1 MNLPTQDTRD
11 EIEQEILASFVPSC
25 VTQDKMRHGSA
36 IVCHRCGVPQSEEQF
51 VADSVVCR
59 SCMPKLMGEVRLLAN
74 RTRQSNISKTIRNLK
89 QSSEPTTLVGANAVI
104 DKLSARGTSVAEL
117 VLDTYDEI
125 TGEGQSEEIREA
137 MEPNFGHRVS
147 CLKLLNEQMKI
158 RDDRIFGENPY
169 KDVDSQELL
178 GNALEGLIEEMNQND
193 DFCEA
198 VAMAL
203 TERVKTFQH
212 MVHSLTEDIID
223 V

>member
-11 EIEQEILASFVPSC
+11 EVEQEILSSFVPSC
-25 VTQDKMRHGSA
+25 VTQDTMRHGSA
-36 IVCHRCGVPQSEEQF
+36 IVCHRCGVPQAEKQF

-59 SCMPKLMGEVRLLAN
+59 SCMPKLMGEVRVLAD
-74 RTRQSNISKTIRNLK
+74 RIQKASIGKTIRNLK
-89 QSSEPTTLVGANAVI
+89 QTSEPTTLVGANNVI
-104 DKLSARGTSVAEL
+104 DKLNARGTSVAEL
-117 VLDTYDEI
+117 VLDTYDQI
-125 TGEGQSEEIREA
+125 TGEGESEEVRAA
-137 MEPNFGHRVS
+137 MDPNFGHRVS

-178 GNALEGLIEEMNQND
+178 GNALEGLIEEMNQSD

-203 TERVKTFQH
+203 TERVKSFQH
-212 MVHSLTEDIID
+212 MVHSLTEGIID